1 MKKRILT
8 FVTAVSLLS
17 AICAAQPIDHTPWAD
32 VLQTFVN
39 DEGRVDYEALKK
51 DRAALE
57 KFIAQVEQAD
67 VESMS
72 PIEQKAFWLNAYNA
86 LTLNVV
92 ADAYPVKSIRHIN
105 FGLVWQVGRKAAG
118 RTISLGDIEHKI
130 LRPLGDPRIHFALN
144 CASLG
149 CPRLPREPFDP
160 KILDEQLEKAAADF
174 INDPQKV
181 RLDRET
187 GTLYYSAIFDWFEED
202 FLKAAPDIV
211 SYIKRYINEDDRQYL
226 ETHSVKTEVLSYDW
240 GLNGQ

>member
-1 MKKRILT
+1 MKIPILILT
-8 FVTAVSLLS
+8 AAVSLLS
-17 AICAAQPIDHTPWAD
+17 PVYAAQPIDDAPWAH
-32 VLQTFVN
+32 VLKTFVN

-51 DRAALE
+51 NRPELE
-57 KFIAQVEQAD
+57 KYLAQVEQAGVD
-67 VESMS
+67 SWSAV
-72 PIEQKAFWLNAYNA
+72 EQKAFWLNAYNA

-92 ADAYPVKSIRHIN
+92 ADAYPVKSIRTIN
-105 FGLVWQVGRKAAG
+105 FGLVWQVGRKAGG
-118 RTISLGDIEHKI
+118 RTTSLGDIEHKI
-130 LRPLGDPRIHFALN
+130 LRPLGDPRVHFALN

-160 KILDEQLEKAAADF
+160 KILDEQLEKAAAEF
-174 INDPQKV
+174 INNPQKV

-211 SYIKRYINEDDRQYL
+211 SYIKRYLNEDDRQYL